1 MSDIDIIRDDSGRI
15 VGIDYDVDFIV
26 ECGEDGVSLPNIT
39 LKENSNE

>member
-1 MSDIDIIRDDSGRI
+1 MSDIDIIRDDDGRI
-15 VGIDYDVDFIV
+15 IGIDYDASFIV